1 MGTFSFTMDDPDTIA
16 SMRQMVKNLLEYD
29 STEGFEKQR
38 EFLQGLAKL
47 INQDPEVF
55 MQNGGLQLL
64 LPFLDSKDVK
74 VQGAVA
80 GVIGKLAARSDEW
93 SCMFIHEGAVESLAI
108 LCTSNVKQV
117 VMSAL
122 ACLATLCRGE
132 DNALA
137 IAQHDHIFEALVHVM
152 SNVQDAELNR

>member
-1 MGTFSFTMDDPDTIA
+1 
-16 SMRQMVKNLLEYD
+16 MVKNLLEYD

-47 INQDPEVF
+47 INQGDASSCASSCASPST
-55 MQNGGLQLL
+55 QTPRSSCRTGGCRRVSAWPPDSHSGALLQLL

-80 GVIGKLAARSDEW
+80 GVIGKLAARSGDHCWVVLRTRGSCADEW

-108 LCTSNVKQV
+108 LCTSNVKQAPFT
-117 VMSAL
+117 AL
-122 ACLATLCRGE
+122 
-132 DNALA
+132 
-137 IAQHDHIFEALVHVM
+137 
-152 SNVQDAELNR
+152 